1 MENELDYGRFIS
13 NHKEKIKKEEPS
25 QNTTESKETVKAVPV
40 VAPVAVEKKAVPVTV
55 KKEDKKENRKKKFKI
70 RVKRPISMK
79 MLGIFIPII
88 IISMGFITAFVS
100 ITSKRDTT
108 TNTYYNVYTI
118 NKRTSSDCT
127 NKFLALQT
135 IVNSF
140 YDQIQ
145 VIENETILKSREN
158 IFFER
163 NNDIAAIYFIDS
175 KRKFFNNEFFVVN
188 EISSFNIENYAEH
201 YSEVAVKAANGTLQ
215 FENAS
220 ASFNIPMLSVFM
232 PVESSENEV
241 ALVLMSSQSL
251 FDVFTEDKIN
261 STYLI
266 NSKGNVLVHNNIDYM
281 LSSKDLS
288 SLPVFKML
296 SDNKKDKTSYT
307 SYISSDNKEYICS
320 YTTLSIGNC
329 SLITEVD
336 SDFVMQGIH
345 KTTRTNIYFTGAI
358 LALTILFIWI
368 FSQSLARPLHTLTEV
383 TQLIKNGD
391 FSPSLLEEMD
401 RKRKDE
407 IGVLIESTRDETQ
420 MLNTFTKL
428 TNRGVTNAIV
438 KNQIDFEPH
447 LKDVTIFFSDIRG
460 FTAVSDSFNKKYG
473 ETSAAEIIGFLNDYM
488 SRMVN
493 CITLSGGTV
502 DKFEGDAI
510 MAAWGVLRDDSL
522 DFELAGDDDEN
533 KKIASE
539 KHQQNV
545 LEDALGA
552 IKAAMAMRYSLME
565 YNLMADKISAENG
578 KLRPKIKIGC
588 GINSGRV
595 TVGFMGSQDKMEF
608 TSIGDAVNL
617 ASRTESS
624 NKLCGT
630 DMLITENTYNILK
643 EKYIRCEQNAY
654 TISEDNKENEIIV
667 EQIPVTFEVKGKG
680 KQHFYAVV
688 NMPFFDIEA
697 FFKKGN
703 PSFTADAECLKAAG
717 PQGPESLKE
726 LRILLGIDEP
736 DFTGVNLDKEE
747 DKVSIN

>member
-1 MENELDYGRFIS
+1 MEKELDYGRFIYA
-13 NHKEKIKKEEPS
+13 HKDKPKEEEKIPEKEEKLS
-25 QNTTESKETVKAVPV
+25 EE
-40 VAPVAVEKKAVPVTV
+40 EKKIEPE
-55 KKEDKKENRKKKFKI
+55 KRQKKFRI
-70 RVKRPISMK
+70 RVKRPISVK
-79 MLGIFIPII
+79 MLGIFIPLI

-118 NKRTSSDCT
+118 NKRTASDCT
-127 NKFLALQT
+127 NKFLALET
-135 IVNSF
+135 TVNSF

-145 VIENETILKSREN
+145 IIEDETLLKDRESV
-158 IFFER
+158 FFER
-163 NNDIAAIYFIDS
+163 NNDIAAIYFTTS
-175 KRKFFNNEFFVVN
+175 GRRFFNNEFFVTN
-188 EISSFNIENYAEH
+188 EISSFNIENYAAH
-201 YSEVAVKAANGTLQ
+201 YEELIQKAQNGILQ

-220 ASFNIPMLSVFM
+220 PSFNNPMLSVFM
-232 PVESSENEV
+232 PVESSENEI
-241 ALVLMSSQSL
+241 AIVLLSSRTL
-251 FDVFTEDKIN
+251 FDTLAEDKIN

-266 NSKGNVLVHNNIDYM
+266 NSNGNVLVHNNIEYM
-281 LSSKDLS
+281 LSSKNVS
-288 SLPVFKML
+288 SLPVFKL
-296 SDNKKDKTSYT
+296 LADNKKDKTSYT
-307 SYISSDNKEYICS
+307 SYLSPENKEFICS
-320 YTTLSIGNC
+320 YTTLSIGSC
-329 SLITEVD
+329 SVITEVD

-345 KTTRTNIYFTGAI
+345 KTTMTNIYFTGAVI
-358 LALTILFIWI
+358 ALTILFIWI
-368 FSQSLARPLHTLTEV
+368 FSQSLARPLHNLTEV

-401 RKRKDE
+401 RRRKDE

-473 ETSAAEIIGFLNDYM
+473 ETSAAQIIGFLNDYM

-493 CITLSGGTV
+493 CITLAGGTV

-522 DFELAGDDDEN
+522 DFELLPEDDEN
-533 KKIASE
+533 KKAAVE
-539 KHQQNV
+539 NHQKNV
-545 LEDALGA
+545 LEDALGS
-552 IKAAMAMRYSLME
+552 IKAAVAMRYSLME
-565 YNLMADKISAENG
+565 YNLLADRIQEENG
-578 KLRPKIKIGC
+578 TLRPHIKIGC

-630 DMLITENTYNILK
+630 DMLITESTYNLLK
-643 EKYIRCEQNAY
+643 EKYIRCESNDYKIDDEYKA
-654 TISEDNKENEIIV
+654 DEIIV

-688 NMPFFDIEA
+688 NMPSFDVEA
-697 FFKKGN
+697 FFRKGN
-703 PSFTADAECLKAAG
+703 PSFTADPQCLKAAG
-717 PQGPESLKE
+717 PEGPGNLKE
-726 LRILLGIDEP
+726 LRQLLGIEEP

-747 DKVSIN
+747 DKVSVN